1 MSEGS
6 TSVQQNSEQPQS
18 NQEPVRLNKQK
29 RRFGLGTLIGAVLVV
44 AVASFIIGTRSQE
57 ILAGFS
63 GSQNKNLAQDLDY
76 TSLEQVYDKLRE
88 SYDGQLD
95 QAKLL
100 EGAKK
105 GLVDAAGDP
114 YTVYFTDEE
123 AQKFLGDLEG
133 KFSGIG
139 AELDQKDDNLIVLST
154 LDDSPAR
161 KSGLQRGDVIAKVND
176 QDTVNWSIDKAVS
189 EIRGEKGT
197 TVKLTVLRGQE
208 LKDFSIVRAQIVNPS
223 VRYEVTGDKIG
234 ILRISRFA
242 ENDTVALAK
251 RAAEE
256 FKKQGVRGIV
266 FDLRGNGGGY
276 LNAAQDIAS
285 LWLENKVIVQER
297 RGNKVVDTLNSNG
310 DALLK
315 GMPTVVLIDGGSA
328 SASEIVAGALH
339 DHGAAKLVGAKTFG
353 KGSVQQIDKL
363 GLGGQLKVT
372 IAKWFTP
379 NGKNISKEGIEPDVK
394 VELSDQDLKDERDP
408 QKDKALEILKK

>member
-1 MSEGS
+1 M
-6 TSVQQNSEQPQS
+6 QQNSEQPQS